1 MLDMTIKIAP
11 YNPGSRSAR
20 ALSEALGCRRLKV
33 DGFSRWQPRS
43 EDIVINWGRSDF
55 GCFNWVFEGPW
66 PRVINGPFDVSK
78 ASCKRET
85 LIRLRDNNVKT
96 LPFTEVKQI
105 AEEWQQEGHTI
116 IARTLLR
123 ANSGRGIVKCEPE
136 VDIPNAPLYTK
147 YVRKLTE
154 WRVHVAGGR
163 VIDIQRKIAR
173 PGSTPTDWNI
183 RNHANG
189 FIFQR
194 DYNREVWH
202 DEIGD
207 EALLAVDALGLD
219 FGAVDIAWASGNT
232 LNGDISDCPV
242 VFEVNTAPG
251 LEGTTLENYRDALLH
266 L

>member
-1 MLDMTIKIAP
+1 MTIKIAP
-11 YNPGSRSAR
+11 YHPASRSAR
-20 ALSEALGCRRLKV
+20 ALADALGCRRLRV
-33 DGFSRWQPRS
+33 DGSSRWQPRP
-43 EDIVINWGRSDF
+43 EDVVINWGRSEF
-55 GCFNWVFEGPW
+55 HCFNWPVEFL
-66 PRVINGPFDVSK
+66 PRTVNDPYNVTI
-78 ASCKRET
+78 ASDKMGAF
-85 LIRLRDNNVKT
+85 IRLHTNSVNHP
-96 LPFTEVKQI
+96 PFTTLKQV
-105 AEEWQQEGHTI
+105 AREWQEAGHTV

-123 ANSGRGIVKCEPE
+123 ANSGRGIVKCEPG
-136 VDIPNAPLYTK
+136 VDIPDAPLYTR
-147 YVRKLTE
+147 YVRKASE
-154 WRVHVAGGR
+154 WRVHVVGGR

-173 PGSTPTDWNI
+173 PGSTPTDWGI

-194 DYNREVWH
+194 DYNRDAWH

-219 FGAVDIAWASGNT
+219 FGAVDIAWASGNP
-232 LNGDISDCPV
+232 LNDDLSDCPV